1 MLVSSTSMK
10 AAKATT
16 TAISQGLNL
25 GFQRSAAG
33 AENGVSGT
41 SAI

>member
-1 MLVSSTSMK
+1 MN

-16 TAISQGLNL
+16 TAISQGLNF
-25 GFQRSAAG
+25 GFQRSGAG
-33 AENGVSGT
+33 GKDGVSGT